1 MYWVR
6 ISDLDGLVQRLREN
20 GFYVGR
26 HSYSYRLFYE
36 GKVVAGL
43 FNSLH
48 LYPGYREACLRLYR
62 VHRDLAGAVRE
73 RIIMVVRDVFPD
85 YKIVV
90 KPYLLKTHNRILY
103 YNMDSVPIVI

>member
-1 MYWVR
+1 M
-6 ISDLDGLVQRLREN
+6 QRLREN

-36 GKVVAGL
+36 GKVVAEL

-62 VHRDLAGAVRE
+62 VRRDLAELAEAVRE
-73 RIIMVVRDVFPD
+73 RIIMVVRDVFSD

-90 KPYLLKTHNRILY
+90 KRYLLKTHNRILY